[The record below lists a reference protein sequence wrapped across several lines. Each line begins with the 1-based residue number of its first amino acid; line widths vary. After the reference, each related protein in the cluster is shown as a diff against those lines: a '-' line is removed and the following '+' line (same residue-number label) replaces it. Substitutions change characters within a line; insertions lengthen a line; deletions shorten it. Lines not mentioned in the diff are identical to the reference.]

1 MAFHFPIKPLPPLG
15 MLTLSLH
22 LLSLS
27 EVKRGQHLSPAAIQ
41 NGARDFRTL
50 LSHVE
55 NERENCILTYH
66 LLEAII
72 PIVSSI

>member
-41 NGARDFRTL
+41 NGARDFKTL

-55 NERENCILTYH
+55 NERERIAYLPTISWRQ
-66 LLEAII
+66 LFL
-72 PIVSSI
+72 